1 MRPGTNPKSGAK
13 FRGRPDP
20 IGQRI
25 KDLRVAQ
32 GLTLQEL
39 ADRVG
44 IAPSHVFHVE
54 NGDKVPSED
63 LAVKL
68 ARALRDDEDLYR
80 AWARA
85 RSRSDFYTAVQSAGV
100 LAQFLRAETRPAVG
114 DERRESETTLKGWGL
129 PEHAMEEQR
138 LPSALRMS
146 STSGIAAPRPARL
159 LVPMIAAGEDP
170 GQESVPFHLVEMLRL
185 DPRALDPAEPLERPF
200 AYALTPSNTNRVGGL
215 LPDRGVALF
224 TRRVL
229 PIVPHEIYAV
239 RAGGR
244 VELSRAMWN
253 GRELL
258 LLPAPGGSDFIVLPA
273 ASEANVAA
281 LIVGRV
287 AVVRAEP

>member
-1 MRPGTNPKSGAK
+1 M
-13 FRGRPDP
+13 
-20 IGQRI
+20 
-25 KDLRVAQ
+25 
-32 GLTLQEL
+32 TLQDL
-39 ADRVG
+39 AEKVG
-44 IAPSHVFHVE
+44 IAPSHVYHVE

-68 ARALRDDEDLYR
+68 ARELGDDEDLYR

-100 LAQFLRAETRPAVG
+100 LAQYLRASTRSAVG
-114 DERRESETTLKGWGL
+114 AQRLESEPTLEGWEL
-129 PEHAMEEQR
+129 LENAVEEQR
-138 LPSALRMS
+138 LPSALRIGS
-146 STSGIAAPRPARL
+146 ASGTAMPRPARL
-159 LVPMIAAGEDP
+159 LVPMIATGEDP

-200 AYALTPSNTNRVGGL
+200 AYPLTGASTSRVEGL
-215 LPDRGVALF
+215 LPDHGVAIL

-229 PIVPHEIYAV
+229 PVVPHEVYAV
-239 RAGGR
+239 RREGR
-244 VELSRAMWN
+244 VVLTRAMWN

-258 LLPAPGGSDFIVLPA
+258 LLPAPGASDFVVLPA
-273 ASEANVAA
+273 ASEADVAT